1 MMNRSVVYAV
11 LFNIAS
17 VLLYILTVLFILDGT
32 GWMPEAVSFSLGSV
46 CLVIGILCSRRPS
59 KKDSGSDTDGIN
71 PHI

>member
-17 VLLYILTVLFILDGT
+17 VLLYILTVLFMLDKT
-32 GWMPEAVSFSLGSV
+32 GWVPETVSFSLGSV
-46 CLVIGILCSRRPS
+46 CLVIGILCSRKPS
-59 KKDSGSDTDGIN
+59 EKDRGSDSDGLH